1 LLLFVLQFSHVL
13 ACLWIFIALREE
25 YSDDPQTWIYVNDFN
40 VEDPFHLYVFSFYW
54 ILETVTTVGYGDYSG
69 STNTEMIFSMAM
81 EFIGL
86 IFFSSLMGSINSI
99 LNKKDTFEDL
109 IDEKLGNLNVWI
121 KKLERSN

>member
-1 LLLFVLQFSHVL
+1 MLLFVLQFSHVL